1 MLRRRVVPPLLACI
15 APLHRLRSAPLL
27 LTGKA
32 VRLTIYLQGKAE
44 TDTVV
49 AGARPGVAAV
59 R

>member
-44 TDTVV
+44 TDK
-49 AGARPGVAAV
+49 VAAV
-59 R
+59 VRPAAAAVR